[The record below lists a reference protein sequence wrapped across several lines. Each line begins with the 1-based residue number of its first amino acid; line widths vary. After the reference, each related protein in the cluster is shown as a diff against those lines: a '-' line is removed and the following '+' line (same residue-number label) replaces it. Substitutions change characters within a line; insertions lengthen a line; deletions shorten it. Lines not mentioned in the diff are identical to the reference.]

1 MLNLHWTGR
10 GIIVIFLKCHE
21 VAADVASRMDQNGRK
36 STNVGGDQWQFS
48 YNFWEDGIW
57 ERGIGK
63 DGK

>member
-1 MLNLHWTGR
+1 MRWLLMWHQEWT
-10 GIIVIFLKCHE
+10 K
-21 VAADVASRMDQNGRK
+21 M
-36 STNVGGDQWQFS
+36 VGNQLMWGDQWQFS